1 MNLYTASAYIRHLF
15 NSRSTAGHGVH
26 SPYMFDFITKVMRG
40 RCEQRVMAEV
50 ESLRKEMLADRRTV
64 TVTDL
69 GAGSSKFRGAER
81 RISDIAAAAA
91 MPKKEIGLLAKI
103 ARGAEV
109 GAREMHRRVRSY
121 DQNDR
126 DGDHGDPGDEKSGRN
141 MEPGVLSKNP
151 EAACQ
156 DQGCHSG
163 EHEGGSTDQRA
174 WNEKAGGSSSE
185 PGTPDYQHGDQ
196 DAEHAGSKTTL
207 SPLTGKA
214 HREQGTAVVA
224 KQDNTRYGDQSTG
237 QVTPGLEQL
246 PGGSGYRREAGNRE
260 GGSSAEGTEYGS
272 QSLTGAG
279 ASTEQDPGHRREAE
293 NREGGSSAEDTEY
306 RSPSL
311 TGAGASTEQDPGH
324 RREAENREGGSSAE
338 DTEYRSPSLTGAG
351 ASTEQSA
358 GHRTHNTGIILE
370 LGTSLGIS
378 TLALALAAPDKRV
391 VTVEGCPVMAEIA
404 SANLIRHGAQNA
416 EVINMEFS
424 QALEKLR
431 AEGTTVSMALIDG
444 NHTGDA
450 LKKYVNGIMMMG
462 EEMIIVADDIHMN
475 SDMFTAW
482 HSLATR
488 ETAPAALETFR
499 LGMLFRMRSL
509 TPGYYRIRY

>member
-91 MPKKEIGLLAKI
+91 RPNNEIGLLAKI

-141 MEPGVLSKNP
+141 MEPCVLSKNP

-246 PGGSGYRREAGNRE
+246 PGGSGYRRETGNRE

-272 QSLTGAG
+272 Q
-279 ASTEQDPGHRREAE
+279 
-293 NREGGSSAEDTEY
+293 
-306 RSPSL
+306 SL

>member
-260 GGSSAEGTEYGS
+260 GRSSAEGTEYGS
-272 QSLTGAG
+272 Q
-279 ASTEQDPGHRREAE
+279 
-293 NREGGSSAEDTEY
+293 
-306 RSPSL
+306 SL

>member
-246 PGGSGYRREAGNRE
+246 PGGSGHRREAGNRE
-260 GGSSAEGTEYGS
+260 GRSSAEGTEYGS
-272 QSLTGAG
+272 Q
-279 ASTEQDPGHRREAE
+279 
-293 NREGGSSAEDTEY
+293 
-306 RSPSL
+306 SL

>member
-246 PGGSGYRREAGNRE
+246 PGGSGHRREAGNRE
-260 GGSSAEGTEYGS
+260 GRSSAEGTEYGS
-272 QSLTGAG
+272 Q
-279 ASTEQDPGHRREAE
+279 
-293 NREGGSSAEDTEY
+293 
-306 RSPSL
+306 
-311 TGAGASTEQDPGH
+311 
-324 RREAENREGGSSAE
+324 
-338 DTEYRSPSLTGAG
+338 SLTGAG

-450 LKKYVNGIMMMG
+450 LKKYVNGTI
-462 EEMIIVADDIHMN
+462 
-475 SDMFTAW
+475 SF
-482 HSLATR
+482 L
-488 ETAPAALETFR
+488 L
-499 LGMLFRMRSL
+499 L
-509 TPGYYRIRY
+509 TCSR